1 MGSFKEAQEMLLL
14 CVEEEI
20 IDDKEFILLCEA
32 YMLQNL
38 SFPHLS
44 YGKCSIVNKDRQAIQ
59 FVTLFASMETR
70 LVY

>member
-1 MGSFKEAQEMLLL
+1 MGSFKEVQEMLLL

-20 IDDKEFILLCEA
+20 IDDKEFILLYEA

-44 YGKCSIVNKDRQAIQ
+44 YGKCSIVNKDRAKCKAD
-59 FVTLFASMETR
+59 FRVRERRYPHTC
-70 LVY
+70 